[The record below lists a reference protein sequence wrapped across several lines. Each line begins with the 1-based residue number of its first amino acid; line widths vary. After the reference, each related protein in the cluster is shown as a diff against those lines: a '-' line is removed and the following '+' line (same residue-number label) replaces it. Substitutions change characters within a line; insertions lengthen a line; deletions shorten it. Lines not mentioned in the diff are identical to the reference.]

1 MTAASWPRA
10 HRARGSLGQ
19 GGISDDLAGPF
30 GQHTAGLLKLR
41 CEQAPAAAAR
51 LSGSSQ
57 VPLVLQSQF
66 GTLPL
71 VMAATSG
78 GLMTA
83 SPH

>member
-1 MTAASWPRA
+1 MR
-10 HRARGSLGQ
+10 
-19 GGISDDLAGPF
+19 
-30 GQHTAGLLKLR
+30 
-41 CEQAPAAAAR
+41 EPAELTNGVITEPPAD
-51 LSGSSQ
+51 
-57 VPLVLQSQF
+57 VCNLVLQSQF

>member
-1 MTAASWPRA
+1 
-10 HRARGSLGQ
+10 
-19 GGISDDLAGPF
+19 
-30 GQHTAGLLKLR
+30 LLKRPPRLR
-41 CEQAPAAAAR
+41 AWRTSA
-51 LSGSSQ
+51 
-57 VPLVLQSQF
+57 LVLQSQF